1 MFANCFGFSPVI
13 PPAQGFYQRSF
24 HAPLLYAFKGGG
36 DLFIIS
42 LAFLRRPHYKFSLGL
57 QETGAEKLR
66 PNFSQL
72 MIGWLEEE
80 EELARN

>member
-1 MFANCFGFSPVI
+1 ML
-13 PPAQGFYQRSF
+13 
-24 HAPLLYAFKGGG
+24 PLFMPSRGGG

-42 LAFLRRPHYKFSLGL
+42 LAFLRRPHYKFSLVL

-72 MIGWLEEE
+72 MIGLLEEEE